1 LEVLAETSDVTIWLP
16 SDFRG
21 QIHCSG
27 RPTFSAGF
35 VNRILQN
42 ARLNESDENDY
53 QGEDNVVVVSQGHIT
68 FRMWDVQTR
77 SPENTRKEC
86 FKRLFGCSSKAPETN
101 IDWDT
106 LLRD

>member
-1 LEVLAETSDVTIWLP
+1 MFAETSDVTIWLP
-16 SDFRG
+16 SDFKG
-21 QIHCSG
+21 QIRFSG

-42 ARLNESDENDY
+42 ARLNETDENDY
-53 QGEDNVVVVSQGHIT
+53 QGEDYVVVVSQGHIT

-86 FKRLFGCSSKAPETN
+86 FKRLFGCASKAPETS